1 MVKVVKKDMS
11 KTSGKKN
18 ENYVTYKADQ
28 AEKVQMATASN
39 STTNGIPISKT
50 LDSIAS
56 LPKEEKPEEN
66 ADFDFKRSGVLL
78 MAKSDAEGGNGDL
91 LFAGTLSLLRKTP
104 WNIPTIEWI
113 PQAEQ
118 NCGDEQS
125 NSAQYGS
132 SFSDREWTM
141 INDQLHKRNVRPIEF
156 ELSELKSFRLSDDG
170 NRMILI
176 QRDGTRH
183 PPLIF
188 LDEGPDELIKIMKGY
203 VIIHAVLCYKEQ
215 VLKISGVLRIQ
226 IWDNKKQN

>member
-1 MVKVVKKDMS
+1 
-11 KTSGKKN
+11 
-18 ENYVTYKADQ
+18 
-28 AEKVQMATASN
+28 
-39 STTNGIPISKT
+39 
-50 LDSIAS
+50 
-56 LPKEEKPEEN
+56 
-66 ADFDFKRSGVLL
+66 

-118 NCGDEQS
+118 NGGDEQS

-203 VIIHAVLCYKEQ
+203 VIMHAVLCYKEQ
-215 VLKISGVLRIQ
+215 VFKISGVLRIQ
-226 IWDNKKQN
+226 FWDNKKQN